1 MVIVINTLACVIN
14 YGCKDI
20 NETGLMMLMIF
31 FQGCLGRGW
40 QEHTHH
46 PQVGESTG
54 INVVKCSKTI
64 IGTLS

>member
-1 MVIVINTLACVIN
+1 
-14 YGCKDI
+14 
-20 NETGLMMLMIF
+20 MLMIF